1 MALRQAGLIFRAEA
15 AGSLAISPRSGEAF
29 RVRRIFTANHGGT
42 LQHVTVINDTSR
54 VGFFRLIGL
63 GGSHL
68 LNPREQETSG
78 NLRGTNM
85 LDYMSRQ
92 IGFKGYP
99 VVQGETLTLSLDNST
114 ADIYAVA
121 DSYDPGDVQST
132 EQCGSKAGDVLYMNY
147 GTNLSNVT
155 ATGYNKLDNRRNPAE
170 MVAFP
175 FGVAGSGLVPAGKK
189 VHIYLIGG
197 QPMGRFTSGG
207 NTASNNYIRPRIG
220 TVPGSTVFDRSDVG
234 VPFLG
239 TTPGASTDY
248 TSVRSGVP
256 SNPWAIDPTDQV
268 LAEMDFNPNDELSL
282 QVLSTI
288 VGTGQIT
295 AGDIDVW
302 ALQRVS
308 PA

>member
-1 MALRQAGLIFRAEA
+1 MALRTAGLIFRAEA
-15 AGSLAISPRSGEAF
+15 AASLVITPRSGEAF
-29 RVRRIFTANHGGT
+29 RVRRIFTANHSGT
-42 LQHVTVINDTSR
+42 LQHATIINDTSR

-68 LNPREQETSG
+68 LNPRELEVAN

-85 LDYMSRQ
+85 LDFMALR

-99 VVQGETLTLSLDNST
+99 VVQGEALTISLDNGT

-121 DSYDPGDVQST
+121 DSYDPGDVNAN
-132 EQCGSKAGDVLYMNY
+132 EQCGSKSPDVLYMNY
-147 GTNLSNVT
+147 GTNLAAIA
-155 ATGYNKLDNRRNPAE
+155 ATGYNKLDSRRNPNE

-175 FGVAGSGLVPAGKK
+175 FGAAGAGLVPAGKR

-197 QPMGRFTSGG
+197 QPSGRFVSGG
-207 NTASNNYIRPRIG
+207 NTATTTYIRPRIG

-239 TTPGASTDY
+239 TTPGAATDY
-248 TSVRSGVP
+248 ASLRSGVP
-256 SNPWAIDPTDQV
+256 SNPWAVDPTDQV
-268 LAEMDFNPNDELSL
+268 LAEMDFTPNDELVL

-288 VGTGQIT
+288 VGAGQLN
-295 AGDIDVW
+295 ASDIDVW
-302 ALQRVS
+302 TLQRVF